1 MQKKSVSRILMVATP
16 VMIVYGLF
24 ASCETARAQSEDGA
38 CSNRTLKGDY
48 GFKIDG
54 QLLAGPLTGLVRGL
68 AMTSFDGQGNM
79 SQVDFVTLNGT
90 PLFKD
95 WRPSG
100 KGTYKINA
108 NCTGMATIIYTDG
121 SPSTELRL
129 VVVRSGKEIHTV
141 VVGNAVGSIGIKVD

>member
-1 MQKKSVSRILMVATP
+1 MQKKPISRVSMIATP
-16 VMIVYGLF
+16 IMIVCGLM
-24 ASCETARAQSEDGA
+24 ASSSPARAQSEDGA

-95 WRPSG
+95 WRSSG

-108 NCTGMATIIYTDG
+108 HC
-121 SPSTELRL
+121 
-129 VVVRSGKEIHTV
+129 
-141 VVGNAVGSIGIKVD
+141 